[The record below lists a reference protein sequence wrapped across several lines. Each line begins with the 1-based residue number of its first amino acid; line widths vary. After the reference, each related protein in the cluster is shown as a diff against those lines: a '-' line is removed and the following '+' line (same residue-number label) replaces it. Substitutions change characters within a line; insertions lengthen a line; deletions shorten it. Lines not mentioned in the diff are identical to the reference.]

1 MEKTARANAASEMGK
16 QYPLGR
22 ILGVWAL
29 AAIPM
34 GIWCSRH
41 SLQTQPAAY
50 AGAIPCWVGSTGSRQ
65 SGLQSENPPRSR
77 PPSSAW
83 PGRSA

>member
-1 MEKTARANAASEMGK
+1 MENTARANAASEMGK

-22 ILGVWAL
+22 ILGAS
-29 AAIPM
+29 
-34 GIWCSRH
+34 GCSRH

-65 SGLQSENPPRSR
+65 SGIQSENPPRSR